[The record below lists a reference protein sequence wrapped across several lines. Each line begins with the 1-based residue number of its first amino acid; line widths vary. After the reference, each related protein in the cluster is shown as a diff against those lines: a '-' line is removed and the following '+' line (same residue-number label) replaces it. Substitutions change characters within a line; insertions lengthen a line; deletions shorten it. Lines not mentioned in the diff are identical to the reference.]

1 MMEIK
6 EAVRSVLGEEARV
19 FIFGSRADLSKKG
32 GDIDILVKVSRSFS
46 EEERFNAR
54 KRIFVEL
61 CKRFGERKIDLLVV
75 DEPRNPVERIALE
88 EGVEI

>member
-32 GDIDILVKVSRSFS
+32 GDIDILVKVPRSFS
-46 EEERFNAR
+46 AEERFNAR

-61 CKRFGERKIDLLVV
+61 CKRLGERKIDLLVV